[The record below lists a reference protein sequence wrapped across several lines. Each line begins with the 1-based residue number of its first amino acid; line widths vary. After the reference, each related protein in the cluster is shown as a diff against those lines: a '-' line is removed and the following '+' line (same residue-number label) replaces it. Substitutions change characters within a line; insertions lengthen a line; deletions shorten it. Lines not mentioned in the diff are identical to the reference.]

1 MVLGMFAWEC
11 GLWTYVTVVV
21 DEQRDFGGVTLLP
34 FVTGQVAD
42 QVAVYRRA
50 VVEVTECV
58 EAGVRIVGIN
68 VCLLCCYFQRC
79 KIQSAKALQICAIGY

>member
-1 MVLGMFAWEC
+1 M
-11 GLWTYVTVVV
+11 V
-21 DEQRDFGGVTLLP
+21 DEQGDFCEVALLP

-58 EAGVRIVGIN
+58 EAGSE
-68 VCLLCCYFQRC
+68 L
-79 KIQSAKALQICAIGY
+79 

>member
-1 MVLGMFAWEC
+1 MVISVFAWEC
-11 GLWTYVTVVV
+11 GHWTYVTVVV
-21 DEQRDFGGVTLLP
+21 DEQRDFCEVALLP

-68 VCLLCCYFQRC
+68 VCLLCCYFQGC
-79 KIQSAKALQICAIGY
+79 EIQSAKALQICAVGC